1 MHDIKIAPKL
11 IIDFKAK
18 IVMADGAYDSDEL
31 RRQIRKF
38 GGTDCIKPRKNRKEE
53 IKFDKEQYKERHL
66 VECFFQ
72 KINCDKI

>member
-38 GGTDCIKPRKNRKEE
+38 GGTDCIKKK
-53 IKFDKEQYKERHL
+53 
-66 VECFFQ
+66 
-72 KINCDKI
+72 

>member
-1 MHDIKIAPKL
+1 MMIFVD
-11 IIDFKAK
+11 
-18 IVMADGAYDSDEL
+18 
-31 RRQIRKF
+31 KF

-66 VECFFQ
+66 VENFFQ

>member
-38 GGTDCIKPRKNRKEE
+38 GI
-53 IKFDKEQYKERHL
+53 
-66 VECFFQ
+66 V
-72 KINCDKI
+72 

>member
-18 IVMADGAYDSDEL
+18 IVMAMEHMIVMIFVD
-31 RRQIRKF
+31 KF